1 MNTLL
6 ILLIA
11 VVVGYLVLMIF
22 MKLTKWVFRIALLV
36 LVVLV
41 VGFGFTSL
49 DFLDGTLDDINLP
62 WQKEDKIVVPIPGES
77 LPLEDA
83 VISEPAV
90 SEGTIVTEG
99 SIYVNETQ
107 EEGTGASSDEGNS
120 TGNDSVTA

>member
-11 VVVGYLVLMIF
+11 VVVGYLVLVVF

-36 LVVLV
+36 LILLV
-41 VGFGFTSL
+41 VVFGFTSF
-49 DFLDGTLDDINLP
+49 DFLGSTFDDIKIP
-62 WQKEDKIVVPIPGES
+62 WQKEDKIIVPVSEV
-77 LPLEDA
+77 PL
-83 VISEPAV
+83 VSEPAV

-107 EEGTGASSDEGNS
+107 EEGTGASSEGAS
-120 TGNDSVTA
+120 SVGNASADSA